1 MTMTLS
7 AKDIVLPEN
16 MNNEKSSEIQD
27 LLTTHTGA
35 KNER

>member
-7 AKDIVLPEN
+7 AKDMVRSEN

-27 LLTTHTGA
+27 LLNTHTGGA
-35 KNER
+35 KR

>member
-1 MTMTLS
+1 MTLS
-7 AKDIVLPEN
+7 AEDMVRSDN

>member
-1 MTMTLS
+1 MTLS
-7 AKDIVLPEN
+7 AKDMVQSEN